1 MKSSHP
7 LFSSE
12 KLSLNLPGVECFE
25 DLDNEFTYVF
35 YYLNFGHQFLMYLR
49 QYYKIQRIFF
59 IMIKIQLLHNCNK
72 KKSNFYLFY
81 LFFKL
86 IYFVVYFI
94 MRHTDRYKLIIKITS
109 AISKQLAASFF
120 DYELLEIQL
129 SFFFLGLLRQLRAF
143 FFICYFSKSSVI
155 LFYNICI
162 CKALDGQQVLDF

>member
-1 MKSSHP
+1 M
-7 LFSSE
+7 
-12 KLSLNLPGVECFE
+12 
-25 DLDNEFTYVF
+25 
-35 YYLNFGHQFLMYLR
+35 
-49 QYYKIQRIFF
+49 
-59 IMIKIQLLHNCNK
+59 HNCNK

-129 SFFFLGLLRQLRAF
+129 SSFLGLLRQLRAF
-143 FFICYFSKSSVI
+143 FFHLLFFKKFCYFILWYFYLQGIRRAASSWLLSTNGVGRTSSPTLEIPLLSNFLFECLQFLYPVEI
-155 LFYNICI
+155 LFLLLSAVNNFNVKWKFFY
-162 CKALDGQQVLDF
+162 